1 MNEQKA
7 PKGIE
12 WTRIRK
18 PNGTK
23 TRGFTWNVLGGCQ
36 HACQWEM
43 PDGKIAECY
52 AKTVAERVAQRAYP
66 KGFEAHYFHP
76 SRLNEPLKM
85 REPAGIF
92 LDSMSDLMG
101 HWVPDEEIHQV
112 LEVCRQAHWHTF
124 FLLTKNAPRLLNFE
138 FPDNVWVGV
147 SSPPDWMF
155 GKHLSR
161 QQQNR
166 MLHRTLK
173 VLSEVKAK
181 VRWISAEPL
190 SWDCSDIFA
199 EHPNAVQWVVIGAA
213 SNGPTEYPPD
223 PITVASL
230 LTVLDE
236 QSIPVFYKGNMR
248 TLQMATDDWREE
260 FPDDLY
266 KPANVIEPDL
276 QPHTITICTAQM
288 GIADEDSLD
297 ITIKSAGSSEGR
309 ALAPT
314 WDIVRAIKEGRIDWR
329 KYERDYTDL
338 LRQRYKEHPLPF
350 LRILERDRIVL
361 KCYCGTDHAECH
373 RHLAVDILEKIA
385 QSKGIRVI
393 RGGEVTRQLVLA
405 SEVAEKQGKP
415 KQLSLFDVQTVTIYD

>member
-7 PKGIE
+7 PNGIE

-18 PNGTK
+18 PDGTR

-66 KGFEAHYFHP
+66 DGFEAHYFHP
-76 SRLNEPLKM
+76 ARLKEPLKLK
-85 REPAGIF
+85 EPAGIF

-112 LEVCRQAHWHTF
+112 LEVCREAPWHTF

-155 GKHLSR
+155 GKRLNR
-161 QQQNR
+161 QQQTR
-166 MLHRTLK
+166 MLHRSLK
-173 VLSEVKAK
+173 VLNEVKAK
-181 VRWISAEPL
+181 IRWISAEPL
-190 SWDCSDIFA
+190 SWDCADIFA

-223 PITVASL
+223 PATVASL

-248 TLQMATDDWREE
+248 TLQMAMDDWREE
-260 FPDDLY
+260 FPDTL
-266 KPANVIEPDL
+266 N

-288 GIADEDSLD
+288 GVTDADSLD
-297 ITIKSAGSSEGR
+297 ITIKSASLSEGR

-314 WDIVRAIKEGRIDWR
+314 WDLVRAIKDGHINWR

-338 LRQRYKEHPLPF
+338 LRERYTTYPDPF

-361 KCYCGTDHAECH
+361 KCYCGSDHAECH

-385 QSKGIRVI
+385 QSKGIHVI
-393 RGGEVTRQLVLA
+393 RGGEIQRPA
-405 SEVAEKQGKP
+405 KEEVQVEDDKP
-415 KQLSLFDVQTVTIYD
+415 KQLSLFDLAPVTFYD

>member
-18 PNGTK
+18 PDGTR

-43 PDGKIAECY
+43 PDGKVAECY

-66 KGFEAHYFHP
+66 DGFEAHYFHP
-76 SRLNEPLKM
+76 NRLKEPLKLK
-85 REPAGIF
+85 ESAGIF

-112 LEVCRQAHWHTF
+112 LEICREAHWHTF
-124 FLLTKNAPRLLNFE
+124 FLLTKNAPRLLDFE

-155 GKHLSR
+155 GKRLSR
-161 QQQNR
+161 QQQTR

-190 SWDCSDIFA
+190 SWDCADIFA
-199 EHPNAVQWVVIGAA
+199 EHPHAVQWVVIGAA

-223 PITVASL
+223 PATVASL

-236 QSIPVFYKGNMR
+236 QSIPVFYKGNMH
-248 TLQMATDDWREE
+248 TLQMAMDDWREE
-260 FPDDLY
+260 FPNDLY
-266 KPANVIEPDL
+266 QPPNDPK
-276 QPHTITICTAQM
+276 PHTITICTAQM
-288 GIADEDSLD
+288 GVTDEDTLD
-297 ITIKSAGSSEGR
+297 ITIKSANSSEGR
-309 ALAPT
+309 CLAPT
-314 WDIVRAIKEGRIDWR
+314 WDLVRAIKDGRIDWR
-329 KYERDYTDL
+329 KYERDYTTL
-338 LRQRYKEHPLPF
+338 LRQRYAEHPLPF
-350 LRILERDRIVL
+350 HQILERDRVVL

-373 RHLAVDILEKIA
+373 RHLALDILEKIA
-385 QSKGIRVI
+385 QSKGIHVV
-393 RGGEVTRQLVLA
+393 RGGEIARA
-405 SEVAEKQGKP
+405 SDAQVDDDKP
-415 KQLSLFDVQTVTIYD
+415 KQLSLFDVQALTVYD